1 MFEQPDL
8 KAHVDFDVITP
19 SDWRVASNQVHEAI
33 RAEEDGLLHA
43 FALTPRMS
51 TYLTAIA
58 AGPYVRFQDE
68 WHSRDGSESIP
79 LGILARASLAE
90 YVDHEE
96 IFKITK
102 QGLAFYH
109 RTFGYP
115 YPWGKYDQI
124 FVPEYN

>member
-1 MFEQPDL
+1 
-8 KAHVDFDVITP
+8 
-19 SDWRVASNQVHEAI
+19 
-33 RAEEDGLLHA
+33 
-43 FALTPRMS
+43 
-51 TYLTAIA
+51 
-58 AGPYVRFQDE
+58 
-68 WHSRDGSESIP
+68 
-79 LGILARASLAE
+79 GILARASLAE

-124 FVPEYN
+124 FVPEYNLGAMENPGLVTFTENYIHRGPATRSELAGRTNTILHE